1 MTTRKILN
9 ENVACIAVRWW
20 MWFSLSSEFYCP
32 VPEMGWIALRTVHFS
47 LCFHS
52 QCIGMPGQATSDFQL
67 MKAVA
72 EETRLT
78 PLVRQQHLA
87 RLADDFQR
95 YGNISTSRWSTKSL
109 YWYLLS
115 GIISHLY
122 WAPSLCQAG
131 WWHCLCIVIFNL
143 YVTPMKQLG

>member
-1 MTTRKILN
+1 MWLLENILN
-9 ENVACIAVRWW
+9 EKVACLAVRWW
-20 MWFSLSSEFYCP
+20 IWFSLSSEFYYS
-32 VPEMGWIALRTVHFS
+32 VPKMGWITLRTVHVS

-72 EETRLT
+72 KETRLD

-95 YGNISTSRWSTKSL
+95 YGDISTSRCSTKSL
-109 YWYLLS
+109 CWCLLS
-115 GIISHLY
+115 RIISHLY
-122 WAPSLCQAG
+122 WAPSMCQAV
-131 WWHCLCIVIFNL
+131 WWHSLWIATFNL
-143 YVTPMKQLG
+143 FITPMK